1 MLRAIGT
8 NSGTARATTS
18 VHALG
23 RPQEASSSSAQSPA
37 PDGLRASGA
46 DDWSS
51 GSSSALSLMESAP
64 QLVPDREKN
73 GACAAKGAH
82 FRHLPQ
88 ELNRPIENEQVRT
101 SLPLSAER
109 GLARPLQARWK
120 KAKTS

>member
-18 VHALG
+18 VQAIG

-46 DDWSS
+46 EDWSS

-64 QLVPDREKN
+64 QLVPDREKKW
-73 GACAAKGAH
+73 GLFGEKRTFPSPATRTEQA
-82 FRHLPQ
+82 
-88 ELNRPIENEQVRT
+88 NR
-101 SLPLSAER
+101 
-109 GLARPLQARWK
+109 K
-120 KAKTS
+120 